1 MRHHHPLI
9 YPLHVFGEHTQA
21 SVFYNC
27 WREIYTLMVECVAI
41 DFRLENTEL
50 FNEHINSVL
59 VSAVALLY

>member
-1 MRHHHPLI
+1 M
-9 YPLHVFGEHTQA
+9 
-21 SVFYNC
+21 
-27 WREIYTLMVECVAI
+27 YTLMVECVAI